1 MKHTTTPQRVLI
13 GILAFF
19 MVFVVFVGAAFA
31 ADCPTNK
38 VVSNRKTSYSCT
50 IRGKSYTG
58 SSPKKACDK
67 ANSDLKKAT
76 GVKSSEKESVAWGDV
91 YVYGTVPTSAS
102 QCAKVRGENK
112 TRCTLSGSKNYTAT
126 YKTWGID
133 PDRPVD
139 GSGNPRYKWV
149 FAEEL
154 YFSDDFIVTITFS
167 WECWNRNPRSGG

>member
-1 MKHTTTPQRVLI
+1 M
-13 GILAFF
+13 
-19 MVFVVFVGAAFA
+19 
-31 ADCPTNK
+31 
-38 VVSNRKTSYSCT
+38 
-50 IRGKSYTG
+50 
-58 SSPKKACDK
+58 
-67 ANSDLKKAT
+67 KKAT
-76 GVKSSEKESVAWGDV
+76 GVKSSEKERVDWGDV

-133 PDRPVD
+133 PDRPYD

-154 YFSDDFIVTITFS
+154 YFSDDFIVTVTFS